1 MYFRKLF
8 LRNFIQNWVAVK
20 WLIAVLE
27 IIINRLPGE
36 IYYSK
41 LYVLIFL
48 YKKASFLKK
57 EQKQKKT
64 QTKPNTW
71 NFNLLR
77 KISYESKVV

>member
-48 YKKASFLKK
+48 YKKALFLKK
-57 EQKQKKT
+57 NKSKKNPKQN
-64 QTKPNTW
+64 PILEILIYW
-71 NFNLLR
+71 G